1 MSASSNTVNLK
12 YDQAT
17 LIFKML
23 FYFRSLLRVTQSAT
37 LDTTSGAAAQS
48 SYLGKRD
55 KPFVFEDLRVKVEF
69 CEISAR
75 SETDNDLA
83 PVSSWLA
90 KLR

>member
-17 LIFKML
+17 LIFKT

-55 KPFVFEDLRVKVEF
+55 KPFVFEDLRVKVEV

-75 SETDNDLA
+75 SETENDLA

>member
-17 LIFKML
+17 LIFKT

-55 KPFVFEDLRVKVEF
+55 KPFVFEDLRVKVDF

-75 SETDNDLA
+75 SETENDLA

>member
-17 LIFKML
+17 LIFKT

-75 SETDNDLA
+75 SETEDDLA

>member
-17 LIFKML
+17 LIFKT

>member
-17 LIFKML
+17 LIFKT

-75 SETDNDLA
+75 SETENDLA